1 VSATGSVSVYVENS
15 KSRTGKHRRRRLYF
29 VVREGCRLNELRP
42 SRTVKSTATYA
53 DGYAEIHDVV
63 LDQGEF
69 LVHADFRVNLRGHIR
84 GDIVIY
90 DSEGMRICR
99 AVYRKLKVRV
109 VETVDSGVVELIKC
123 VFRKLKLPVKKYGI
137 IQGAVKS

>member
-1 VSATGSVSVYVENS
+1 MGSVSVYVENS

-29 VVREGCRLNELRP
+29 IVRDGCRLEGLRP
-42 SRTVKSTATYA
+42 HRMVKSTPTYV
-53 DGYAEIHDVV
+53 DGFAEVHDVR
-63 LDQGEF
+63 LAQGEF

-84 GDIVIY
+84 GDVTVY
-90 DSEGMRICR
+90 DSDGVQVCR

-109 VETVDSGVVELIKC
+109 VETVDPGVIELIKC
-123 VFRKLKLPVKKYGI
+123 VFRKLKLPVKRYGV